1 MEQETIGKLSSPERA
16 SSELLALIQN
26 SLEDD
31 KAEDVVTIDLAR
43 KSSIADHMVIASG
56 RSQRQ
61 VGAISRH
68 LAERV
73 KAGGYGPA
81 RTEGA
86 NACDW
91 VLVDAGDV
99 IVHVFRPEVRS
110 FYNLEKLW
118 SVVMPEEAAAV

>member
-43 KSSIADHMVIASG
+43 KSSIADYMVIASG

-61 VGAISRH
+61 VGAISQH

-73 KAGGYGPA
+73 KAEGFGPA
-81 RTEGA
+81 RMEGN

-91 VLVDAGDV
+91 VLVDTGDV